1 MNKEAEGS
9 TQYKTRVNTGLH
21 LNTFFMTSEAIEM
34 FDLSTIRTNAQWE
47 NSFHGLSLS
56 IFSLFHFVFFLS
68 YLTVF
73 AAQHY
78 FDWIVFV

>member
-9 TQYKTRVNTGLH
+9 TQCKTRVNTGLH

-47 NSFHGLSLS
+47 N
-56 IFSLFHFVFFLS
+56 
-68 YLTVF
+68 
-73 AAQHY
+73 
-78 FDWIVFV
+78 